1 MLSFPGHKF
10 SVHLSDVFL
19 SFSVHGCKNK
29 IAGTEHLQMFST
41 HDARCVAALLHCSL
55 VNFSCSGVAV
65 PRMLMSPRAR
75 GTWGQDSWRPL
86 HISSLQNSKVLLLQK
101 PQHENWLSFHFCLDS
116 FRKSAALLC
125 SEKFCSI
132 LFLNFFPHFNE
143 LLIWGNGL
151 LCLVRTNL
159 KFECKYIVS
168 GL

>member
-1 MLSFPGHKF
+1 LAGRWLVAGAELMWEKSTAGWLAASQPNK
-10 SVHLSDVFL
+10 L
-19 SFSVHGCKNK
+19 K

-41 HDARCVAALLHCSL
+41 HDARCVVALLHCSL

-65 PRMLMSPRAR
+65 PQMLMSPRAR

-125 SEKFCSI
+125 SEKFCS
-132 LFLNFFPHFNE
+132 
-143 LLIWGNGL
+143 
-151 LCLVRTNL
+151 
-159 KFECKYIVS
+159 FE
-168 GL
+168 